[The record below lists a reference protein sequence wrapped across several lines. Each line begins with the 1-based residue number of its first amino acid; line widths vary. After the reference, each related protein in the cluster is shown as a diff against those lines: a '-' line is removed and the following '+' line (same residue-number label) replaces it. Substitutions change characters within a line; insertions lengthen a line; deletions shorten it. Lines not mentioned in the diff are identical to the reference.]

1 MSVSLSGSALAVPY
15 WSSFRV
21 HTTKIRKTSEKSNL
35 LMGFISNQ
43 TINQNLYQTQR
54 HRATKFCNC
63 LPEKW
68 RKGTESA
75 ASPHTREGE
84 LTLWAMDKKQKTPWL
99 RASVFSI
106 TLLSL
111 TDWHPIY
118 EPFIRAYGGKQYKSK
133 LTSPACVKYSHQ
145 EGGNLSSLA
154 NHLAFTTIGGGRCS
168 QPPTQPTILPKTGLT
183 VSFPSAAIQADKYG
197 ILNNKDTTWDSRPTW
212 HWQI

>member
-1 MSVSLSGSALAVPY
+1 
-15 WSSFRV
+15 
-21 HTTKIRKTSEKSNL
+21 
-35 LMGFISNQ
+35 MGFISNQ
-43 TINQNLYQTQR
+43 SELVYIKR
-54 HRATKFCNC
+54 KDTKFCNC
-63 LPEKW
+63 LSVKW
-68 RKGTESA
+68 RESTESA
-75 ASPHTREGE
+75 ASPHTGE
-84 LTLWAMDKKQKTPWL
+84 QKTPWL

-183 VSFPSAAIQADKYG
+183 VSFPSAAIQADKCG